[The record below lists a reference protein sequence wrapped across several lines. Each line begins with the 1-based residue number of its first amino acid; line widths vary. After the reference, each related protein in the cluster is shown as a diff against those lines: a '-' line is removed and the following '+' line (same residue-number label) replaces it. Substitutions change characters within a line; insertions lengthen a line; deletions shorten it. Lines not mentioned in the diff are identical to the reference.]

1 MAALSNA
8 APGYRLPDPLSPF
21 AALFEAPIPATRPLG
36 QARVIHAWEAP
47 QDLWRPAEPATS
59 PAPAAP
65 PPSR

>member
-8 APGYRLPDPLSPF
+8 APGCRLPDPLGPF

-47 QDLWRPAEPATS
+47 QDLWRPADQATS
-59 PAPAAP
+59 PTPTATSS
-65 PPSR
+65 SR